1 MFTILANHVRTQTV
15 EVSNKFKEQRRK
27 RFPKGTR
34 FENMLQYFKFTSE
47 GLLKLQ
53 RKIMDLQG
61 EQTELISQVGISQV
75 QLAQY
80 ANQLGAF
87 MQELVFGNDIPL
99 SDLKRS
105 ITIKTD
111 YLQQNG
117 QKIVDSLIEL
127 SAQLSLQDKQQ
138 VPLFMNVIISDEA
151 FENEPELDK
160 EEFDI
165 AYGKHTLIQKN
176 IGQK

>member
-1 MFTILANHVRTQTV
+1 
-15 EVSNKFKEQRRK
+15 
-27 RFPKGTR
+27 
-34 FENMLQYFKFTSE
+34 
-47 GLLKLQ
+47 
-53 RKIMDLQG
+53 
-61 EQTELISQVGISQV
+61 
-75 QLAQY
+75 
-80 ANQLGAF
+80 